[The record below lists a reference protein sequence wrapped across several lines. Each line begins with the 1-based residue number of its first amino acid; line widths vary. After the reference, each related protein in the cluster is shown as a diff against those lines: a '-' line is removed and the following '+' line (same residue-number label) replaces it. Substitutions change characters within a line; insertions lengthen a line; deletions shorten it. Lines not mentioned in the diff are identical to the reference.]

1 MKQWIRD
8 LLELFV
14 IPLLTVAV
22 YILWNMNENI
32 NRLNIQ
38 VGVII
43 AEGSIQ
49 KEEMK
54 EIKSR
59 VLELERKGNK

>member
-59 VLELERKGNK
+59 VLELERKSAK